1 MVISKN
7 DGEFIGKLSGE
18 LTRHTVPQLSEKI
31 SNKLLSNKIVVLD
44 LLEVTKIDTAGLAWI
59 LAQIEYGQ
67 ANACQLSLSH
77 LPSDLIKLAT
87 LSAVDSFLPLHS
99 S

>member
-1 MVISKN
+1 MILSDN
-7 DGEFIGKLSGE
+7 DGVFTGKLSGE

-31 SNKLLSNKIVVLD
+31 SNKLLSNNIIILD

-59 LAQIEYGQ
+59 LAQIEIGQ

-87 LSAVDSFLPLHS
+87 LSGVDSFLPLHS